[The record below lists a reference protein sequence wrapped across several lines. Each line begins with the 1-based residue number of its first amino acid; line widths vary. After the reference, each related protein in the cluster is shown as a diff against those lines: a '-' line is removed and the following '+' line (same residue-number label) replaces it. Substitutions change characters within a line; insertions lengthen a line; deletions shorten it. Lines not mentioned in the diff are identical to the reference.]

1 MAFGPDDLVMSPGT
15 VGNPTPEVMAEACA
29 AAGLAGVSIW
39 GTYVADGTSPA
50 ELGAR
55 LRGAG
60 VPVFTLEAAVVVV
73 QRDRRRSMAVPRAAA
88 GEAEFMTDLGDAIGA
103 EGLFAVLD
111 GARRARPR
119 PGDRRLRRAV

>member
-1 MAFGPDDLVMSPGT
+1 MMSRSAAAGDADRTRRTEDGGSGVVFGPEDLVMSPGT

-60 VPVFTLEAAVVVV
+60 VPVFTLEAAVSWC
-73 QRDRRRSMAVPRAAA
+73 DGMATSRRRGRAK
-88 GEAEFMTDLGDAIGA
+88 
-103 EGLFAVLD
+103 
-111 GARRARPR
+111 PSS
-119 PGDRRLRRAV
+119 